1 METKSSFRAT
11 TNVPE
16 GEYPRQLV
24 GGYWMGSR
32 KGLNGGETKK
42 IALLENDHNSS
53 SAYPK

>member
-32 KGLNGGETKK
+32 KGLNGGETRK
-42 IALLENDHNSS
+42 IALLENDPQFLERLS
-53 SAYPK
+53 